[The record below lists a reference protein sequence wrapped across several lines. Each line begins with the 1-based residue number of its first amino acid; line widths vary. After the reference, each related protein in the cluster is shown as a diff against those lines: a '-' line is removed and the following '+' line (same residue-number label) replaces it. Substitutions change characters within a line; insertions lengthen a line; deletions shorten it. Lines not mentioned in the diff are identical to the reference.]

1 VTGIVYFF
9 FGVFELNRA
18 YIWIPSEP
26 SMQAVWYRGALRS
39 VVLYTDYIFAGTS
52 DIPIIPAAT
61 QDFLNFFLLHKIK

>member
-1 VTGIVYFF
+1 
-9 FGVFELNRA
+9 
-18 YIWIPSEP
+18 
-26 SMQAVWYRGALRS
+26 MQAVWYRGALRS